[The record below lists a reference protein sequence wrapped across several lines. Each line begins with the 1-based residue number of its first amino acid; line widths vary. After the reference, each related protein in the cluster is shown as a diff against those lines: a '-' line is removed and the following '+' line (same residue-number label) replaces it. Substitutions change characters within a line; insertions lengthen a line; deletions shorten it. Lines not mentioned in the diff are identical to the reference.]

1 MLCGQKVVL
10 YPSERWIYLQS
21 PNSLKDI
28 CLGLNFIF
36 KSQWAIRSGIFVPRL
51 AKCVLVPSE
60 HTSPVVVLV
69 SNTSVSLLSHSLKCQ
84 MVLPVIVWEL
94 PQTLFL
100 RLVFRDFFGLFVVCL
115 LTVVGVQV
123 LSKLFCLHC
132 RKDGELSVGFQ
143 PIVYMFVHTWSVSMK
158 PKPRERK

>member
-1 MLCGQKVVL
+1 M
-10 YPSERWIYLQS
+10 YLS
-21 PNSLKDI
+21 P
-28 CLGLNFIF
+28 
-36 KSQWAIRSGIFVPRL
+36 
-51 AKCVLVPSE
+51 E

-69 SNTSVSLLSHSLKCQ
+69 SNTSISLLSHCLKCQ
-84 MVLPVIVWEL
+84 KVLPVLVVWGL

-115 LTVVGVQV
+115 STVVGVRV
-123 LSKLFCLHC
+123 LSKLFCFHC

-143 PIVYMFVHTWSVSMK
+143 PIVYMLVNTWSVSMK